1 MKKEVEKKVFY
12 KKRKKWPWILLIV
25 FIILI
30 LAGAAFGLFI
40 NKTLATPAGTNTEAK
55 IFSVDAG
62 SGNAKIATDLK
73 SQGLIKYPW
82 LFLGY
87 IRYKN
92 FNNKMQVGK
101 YELKSTMTISEIADI
116 LSQGKVKENQVTFP
130 EGFTIDQMAK
140 RLEEQNIVKAADF
153 KKATKVYYPF
163 RFLDDRPRVNNLEGF
178 LFPDTYKFTL
188 DATADNIVEK
198 MLNNFD
204 KKLTDQ
210 MRQDIKKTNMNIY
223 EVITMASIIE
233 KEVPNLEDQKI
244 VAGIFYKR
252 WNSDMPLQSC
262 ATLQFILKTN
272 KKIFSQADTQ
282 VASPYNT
289 YLHKGLP
296 PGPICN
302 PGLLAIE
309 AAIYPS
315 KTDYLY
321 FLSASNG
328 RTIFAKTYEEQL
340 ANQEKYLK

>member
-1 MKKEVEKKVFY
+1 
-12 KKRKKWPWILLIV
+12 
-25 FIILI
+25 
-30 LAGAAFGLFI
+30 
-40 NKTLATPAGTNTEAK
+40 
-55 IFSVDAG
+55 
-62 SGNAKIATDLK
+62 
-73 SQGLIKYPW
+73 
-82 LFLGY
+82 
-87 IRYKN
+87 
-92 FNNKMQVGK
+92 
-101 YELKSTMTISEIADI
+101 
-116 LSQGKVKENQVTFP
+116 
-130 EGFTIDQMAK
+130 
-140 RLEEQNIVKAADF
+140 
-153 KKATKVYYPF
+153 
-163 RFLDDRPRVNNLEGF
+163 
-178 LFPDTYKFTL
+178 
-188 DATADNIVEK
+188 
-198 MLNNFD
+198 
-204 KKLTDQ
+204 
-210 MRQDIKKTNMNIY
+210 
-223 EVITMASIIE
+223 
-233 KEVPNLEDQKI
+233 LEDQKI